1 MAVGLFLFEMGPSTE
16 LELAYLL
23 DWLAS
28 VLECPSLSLPPEGYR
43 HELLNPGLRC
53 LWELESGSSL
63 YPPCSLPDP

>member
-1 MAVGLFLFEMGPSTE
+1 MAVGLFLFEMGLSTE

-43 HELLNPGLRC
+43 HELWVLT
-53 LWELESGSSL
+53 
-63 YPPCSLPDP
+63 LPAMFCP